1 MAANDASTMT
11 RGMGRTLRAA
21 AWLPAAAVLAG
32 AGWGSNQFT
41 PMLLVYHGRLGL
53 GTGTLEAMFGVYALG
68 LIPGLLIGGPLS
80 DARGRRTVVVPA
92 AVLSLAATIALA
104 AAGGIVAILFA
115 GRLLAGV
122 SSGAAFSAGTAW
134 LRDLSGPGPGVGG
147 ADGHATARRAAVA
160 MTAGFALGPLV
171 AGLLAQWAPD
181 AEVVPYLPHIALA
194 LAVVALLRHA
204 PETVA
209 PAAARTVRPARAG
222 ADGARFRRVVAP
234 MAPWVFASPAIAF
247 ALLPSVVG
255 AQHATD
261 GVALVAVITALTA
274 FAGVLIQPLGRRL
287 DRSPRGNR
295 AATTGLVVIAAGLML
310 AAYTAHAREV
320 WLLVPCAIVL
330 GCAYGLC
337 LVGGLVEVQR
347 LAGRDGL
354 ARMTANFYAL
364 TYLGFAAPY
373 LFAIGANVVSYAAL
387 LAGAA
392 ALALVT
398 AAVVNRQER

>member
-1 MAANDASTMT
+1 MAAHYALMT
-11 RGMGRTLRAA
+11 RAAQRTLRPA
-21 AWLPAAAVLAG
+21 AWLPAAAVLIG

-41 PMLLVYHGRLGL
+41 PMLLVYHQRLGL

-104 AAGGIVAILFA
+104 AAGGSVALLFA

-134 LRDLSGPGPGVGG
+134 LRDLSRPGSGA
-147 ADGHATARRAAVA
+147 ADGHAAARRAAVA

-181 AEVVPYLPHIALA
+181 PEVVPYLPHIAFAITVL
-194 LAVVALLRHA
+194 VMLRDA

-209 PAAARTVRPARAG
+209 ASGAGSARPSRRSGGGV
-222 ADGARFRRVVAP
+222 RFRRVVAP

-255 AQHATD
+255 AQRATD
-261 GVALVAVITALTA
+261 GLALVAVITALTA

-287 DRSPRGNR
+287 DASPRGNR
-295 AATTGLVVIAAGLML
+295 AATVGLVTVAAGLGL
-310 AAYTAHAREV
+310 GAYTAHAQEV
-320 WLLVPCAIVL
+320 WLLVPCAMVL

-347 LAGRDGL
+347 MAAPDGL
-354 ARMTANFYAL
+354 ARLTAHYYAL

-373 LFAIGANVVSYAAL
+373 LLALGAHFASYAAL
-387 LAGAA
+387 LSAA
-392 ALALVT
+392 SALALAT
-398 AAVVNRQER
+398 AVLVGRQE

>member
-1 MAANDASTMT
+1 MAAHHALMT
-11 RGMGRTLRAA
+11 RAA
-21 AWLPAAAVLAG
+21 RRPVAWLPAAAVLIG

-41 PMLLVYHGRLGL
+41 PMLLVYHQRLGL
-53 GTGTLEAMFGVYALG
+53 GTGTLEALFGVYALG

-104 AAGGIVAILFA
+104 AAGGHVAILFA

-134 LRDLSGPGPGVGG
+134 LRDLSRPGSGA
-147 ADGHATARRAAVA
+147 ADGHAAARRAAVA

-181 AEVVPYLPHIALA
+181 PEVVPYLPHIALA
-194 LAVVALLRHA
+194 LAVIALLRDA
-204 PETVA
+204 PETVVA
-209 PAAARTVRPARAG
+209 GAAGSARPARRSG
-222 ADGARFRRVVAP
+222 DGARFWRVVAP

-261 GVALVAVITALTA
+261 GLALVAAITALTA

-295 AATTGLVVIAAGLML
+295 AATVGLVTVAAGLGL
-310 AAYTAHAREV
+310 GAYTAHAQEV

-347 LAGRDGL
+347 IAGPDRL
-354 ARMTANFYAL
+354 ARLTAHYYAL

-373 LFAIGANVVSYAAL
+373 LFAVGAQVTSYAAL
-387 LAGAA
+387 LCAA
-392 ALALVT
+392 AVLALGT
-398 AAVVNRQER
+398 AAVVSRQE

>member
-1 MAANDASTMT
+1 MAAQYALMT
-11 RGMGRTLRAA
+11 RAMQRTLRPA
-21 AWLPAAAVLAG
+21 AWLPAAAVLIG

-41 PMLLVYHGRLGL
+41 PMLLVYHQRLGL
-53 GTGTLEAMFGVYALG
+53 GTGTVEAMFGVYALG

-104 AAGGIVAILFA
+104 AAGGSVALLFA

-134 LRDLSGPGPGVGG
+134 LRDLSRPGSGA
-147 ADGHATARRAAVA
+147 ADGHAAARRAAVA
-160 MTAGFALGPLV
+160 MTAGVALGPLV

-181 AEVVPYLPHIALA
+181 PEVVPYLPHIAFAMTVL
-194 LAVVALLRHA
+194 VMLRDA

-209 PAAARTVRPARAG
+209 ASEAGSARPPRRSRRGV
-222 ADGARFRRVVAP
+222 RFRRVVAP

-255 AQHATD
+255 AQHAAD
-261 GVALVAVITALTA
+261 GLALVAVITALTA

-287 DRSPRGNR
+287 DASPRGNR
-295 AATTGLVVIAAGLML
+295 AATVGLVTVAAGLGL
-310 AAYTAHAREV
+310 GAYTAHAQEV
-320 WLLVPCAIVL
+320 WLLVPCAMVL

-347 LAGRDGL
+347 IAGPDGL
-354 ARMTANFYAL
+354 ARLTAHYYAL

-373 LFAIGANVVSYAAL
+373 LLALGAHLASYAAL
-387 LAGAA
+387 LSAA
-392 ALALVT
+392 AVLALAT
-398 AAVVNRQER
+398 AAFVGRQE

>member
-1 MAANDASTMT
+1 MAAHHALTM
-11 RGMGRTLRAA
+11 RARSRTLRPA
-21 AWLPAAAVLAG
+21 AWLPAAAVLVG

-41 PMLLVYHGRLGL
+41 PMLLVYHQRLGL

-80 DARGRRTVVVPA
+80 DVRGRRTVVVPA
-92 AVLSLAATIALA
+92 AVLSFVTTIALA
-104 AAGGIVAILFA
+104 AAGGSLGLLFA

-134 LRDLSGPGPGVGG
+134 LRDLSRPGTG
-147 ADGHATARRAAVA
+147 AADAHAAARRAAVA

-181 AEVVPYLPHIALA
+181 PEVVPYLPHIALA
-194 LAVVALLRHA
+194 LAVVALLRAA
-204 PETVA
+204 PETVGRD
-209 PAAARTVRPARAG
+209 AASTRPAGRAAG
-222 ADGARFRRVVAP
+222 GARFRRVVAP

-255 AQHATD
+255 AQHASD
-261 GVALVAVITALTA
+261 GLALVAVITALTA

-295 AATTGLVVIAAGLML
+295 AATVGLVAVAAGMAL
-310 AAYTAHAREV
+310 AAYTAHAQEV

-347 LAGRDGL
+347 IAGPDGL
-354 ARMTANFYAL
+354 ARLTAHYYAL

-373 LFAIGANVVSYAAL
+373 LLAVGAHITSYAVL

-392 ALALVT
+392 ALALAT
-398 AAVVNRQER
+398 AAVVDRQER

>member
-1 MAANDASTMT
+1 MAAHQALMT
-11 RGMGRTLRAA
+11 TRTRHVLRPA

-41 PMLLVYHGRLGL
+41 PMLLVYHQRLGL

-80 DARGRRTVVVPA
+80 DAHGRRAVVVPA
-92 AVLSLAATIALA
+92 AVLSLAASIALA
-104 AAGGIVAILFA
+104 AAGGATSFLFA

-134 LRDLSGPGPGVGG
+134 LRDLSRPGVGA
-147 ADGHATARRAAVA
+147 ADGHAAARRAVVA
-160 MTAGFALGPLV
+160 MTTGFALGPLL

-181 AEVVPYLPHIALA
+181 PEVVPYLPHVALA
-194 LAVVALLRHA
+194 LAVVALLRDA
-204 PETVA
+204 PETVSAA
-209 PAAARTVRPARAG
+209 PAGSPRPSPRVAG
-222 ADGARFRRVVAP
+222 GARFRRVLAP
-234 MAPWVFASPAIAF
+234 MAPWTFAAPAIAF

-255 AQHATD
+255 AQRTTD
-261 GVALVAVITALTA
+261 GVALVAAITALTA

-295 AATTGLVVIAAGLML
+295 AATTGLVGVAAGLAL
-310 AAYTAHAREV
+310 GAYTAHAQEV
-320 WLLVPCAIVL
+320 WLLVPCALVL

-347 LAGRDGL
+347 IAGPDGL
-354 ARMTANFYAL
+354 ARLTAHFYAL

-373 LFAIGANVVSYAAL
+373 LLALGAGAAGYAAL
-387 LAGAA
+387 LSGAA
-392 ALALVT
+392 VLALAT
-398 AAVVNRQER
+398 AALVDRQER